1 MMSSMP
7 FSPSHSPIYTLYA
20 TSFPFSPF
28 LFPLFFSYLLVH
40 PSVLKYK
47 YTHARWHS
55 QLNWLW
61 AEIKFPFMITTA
73 QTPLIYSA

>member
-40 PSVLKYK
+40 PFVLKYK